1 MSQDFTGQYAAAGL
15 LICNNMRRAEEDK
28 SLAVMT
34 MVPKYGAMGIWR
46 ADEDG
51 DGETEMQACLSTN
64 YGSWFRIVKRGKVF
78 QAYYSFDGK
87 EWEMDP
93 NIARI
98 TAANEA
104 QDVAVF
110 AYANSV
116 KNEVCNVVLQDF
128 TIRKL

>member
-1 MSQDFTGQYAAAGL
+1 
-15 LICNNMRRAEEDK
+15 
-28 SLAVMT
+28 
-34 MVPKYGAMGIWR
+34 
-46 ADEDG
+46 
-51 DGETEMQACLSTN
+51 
-64 YGSWFRIVKRGKVF
+64 
-78 QAYYSFDGK
+78 
-87 EWEMDP
+87 MDP